1 MNFNF
6 INATLGDWASPHG
19 KQYMGLGNWY
29 PANINPIVGSVPAYT
44 RPSKAQRAYIPLSVQ
59 NQGPGVPTVSAM
71 GPSPRSPWSAFPL
84 APPIAPSPTTSTAPN
99 ASPNVPNRSRPS
111 LSAAQKANQLPV
123 GMGSYSGIYSNPA
136 SPQYRG
142 YKSNGFLTRELRDS
156 NKYLNGRIPR
166 IGAALTAGMAA
177 SSMSDGGIDT
187 AFMGAGMAYAGGA
200 IASSA
205 ASKIRPWA
213 AKTLRNTAETAS
225 VQRGGLQ
232 AAKFL
237 TSIGNRNLLF
247 AGGAMLTGVAFGAM
261 RANSQ
266 SLATGLN
273 ANRGSRPIR

>member
-6 INATLGDWASPHG
+6 INATLGDWASTHG

-29 PANINPIVGSVPAYT
+29 LENINPIVGSVPAYT

-59 NQGPGVPTVSAM
+59 NQGSGVPTVSAM

-84 APPIAPSPTTSTAPN
+84 APPVAPSPAPG
-99 ASPNVPNRSRPS
+99 APPVAPNRSRPS
-111 LSAAQKANQLPV
+111 LTAAQKPNQLPV
-123 GMGSYSGIYSNPA
+123 TMGSYSGIYSNPA

-156 NKYLNGRIPR
+156 NKYLAGRLPR

-177 SSMSDGGIDT
+177 SSMSDGGVDT
-187 AFMGAGMAYAGGA
+187 AFMGAGLAYAGGA
-200 IASSA
+200 IASNV

-237 TSIGNRNLLF
+237 TSMGNRNLLF